1 MLKVGAAKKQL
12 GYPFYRVL
20 DHLLFLE
27 IEKAGFLGYG
37 LIIGKARRMGL
48 SYIGD
53 CMTLWNLLFFL
64 DNETAI
70 GAGKE
75 DKAIDLFK
83 KVQKSLENLR
93 EEYKV
98 SYRKNKTELKLA
110 YKVNINKVQ
119 QDAGIGSMLTVK
131 TFFSD
136 PSAFEGG
143 SYSFFI
149 FEEIGLQDNLIKSYK
164 ASEPCFMEGGTQ
176 FGVPL
181 LYGCVCAGTKVWNN
195 KGELKNIEDLK
206 QKEGI
211 IGYDGNGFYKEDII
225 WMKPPAK
232 KPCYRIETTG
242 NNFIECSEDHPLLW
256 SKIYYRGNY
265 NKKKVTFQLAKD
277 ILVGDQLMVL
287 NEVPVFGNK
296 SIKDARLLGLLIG
309 DGSYGNSVEL
319 SSDRK
324 EISEYVKKR
333 YTCKIRSS
341 HIMKAGDLYERIGI
355 NGVSHLLKKHGIFRQ
370 TKLDKTLPKDIHTFN
385 KKSISELLGGYYDA
399 DGNVYYNKRKNTI
412 RVVLTSISEE
422 LLTQVKY
429 ELLKLGIG
437 SSLSKEKRNGIPSK
451 GYEGQREYIYR
462 LYVNRHQ
469 DVLKFQKE
477 IKFLCNDKQIVL
489 DKILTI
495 QKNGNTIKSNLCDFE
510 LNPKNEKGQFFI
522 NKKDLQNLR
531 SERVTKVEFIGEQEI
546 YNMHTGYSNTYISN
560 GFVTKQ
566 TGGEVDK
573 GSRDMKIIYD
583 SPDSYNMK
591 KLFIP
596 AYMFYPGNDDS
607 DEDDE
612 MERGINFFDPVTGR
626 TNEIEALKHILERRR
641 KASKSRDGYIKEI
654 QSRPTEEAHLFL
666 KTSGGKLNR
675 IILNGQLQR
684 VYDGEKAYTPKRGRL
699 EWVYEPVLEMK
710 LARCQTQKERDKL
723 HIANDSKVKFIED
736 ELGTV
741 YIITDPV
748 NEPEMPYDADIG
760 GTDSYD
766 EVVPENTGSFGCTM
780 AYRVFNGMT
789 KDYNMPVAM
798 VYERGDSSSDDTFYS
813 NSLKLCVMYKMRT
826 LVEYSKIII
835 INYFEDCGA
844 QKHLTLKPILRNEA
858 IANKGKQT
866 YGVHVKGE
874 MKGIITRL
882 LKHETNHNAINI
894 WFDLIL
900 LDLIEYGDG
909 NTDIAMALGMCLIT
923 KLDMFDEISDDIEV
937 YDTADIL
944 MDLEYTYVDSNG
956 ELRVESYS
964 NGQRD
969 NDMDTFDPRLH
980 LEGSEREKYL
990 NLVAIKKQ
998 KLKEQ
1003 QREAQELQR
1012 MDDEDPFVK
1021 QIREELERRVNK

>member
-1 MLKVGAAKKQL
+1 MKKSKAEERFSKYTVLNNNHNVRGARYNPKGKANYFEFEIPIIEGFDSKHYSPLAYNEVPYLERGTLAYDDFWDEQDKRCLEGYAPVVDGVQYPRITGPHYFYLNMLQIMMLKVGAAKKQL

-48 SYIGD
+48 SYIAD

-98 SYRKNKTELKLA
+98 SYRKNRTELKLC
-110 YKVNINKVQ
+110 YKVNDNKVQ
-119 QDAGIGSMLTVK
+119 QEAGIGSMLTVK

-143 SYSFFI
+143 SYSFFV
-149 FEEIGLQDNLIKSYK
+149 FEEIGIQDNLIKSYK
-164 ASEPCFMEGGTQ
+164 ASEPCFMDGASQ
-176 FGVPL
+176 FGVPML
-181 LYGCVCAGTKVWNN
+181 
-195 KGELKNIEDLK
+195 
-206 QKEGI
+206 
-211 IGYDGNGFYKEDII
+211 
-225 WMKPPAK
+225 
-232 KPCYRIETTG
+232 
-242 NNFIECSEDHPLLW
+242 
-256 SKIYYRGNY
+256 
-265 NKKKVTFQLAKD
+265 
-277 ILVGDQLMVL
+277 
-287 NEVPVFGNK
+287 FG
-296 SIKDARLLGLLIG
+296 
-309 DGSYGNSVEL
+309 
-319 SSDRK
+319 
-324 EISEYVKKR
+324 
-333 YTCKIRSS
+333 
-341 HIMKAGDLYERIGI
+341 
-355 NGVSHLLKKHGIFRQ
+355 
-370 TKLDKTLPKDIHTFN
+370 
-385 KKSISELLGGYYDA
+385 
-399 DGNVYYNKRKNTI
+399 
-412 RVVLTSISEE
+412 
-422 LLTQVKY
+422 
-429 ELLKLGIG
+429 
-437 SSLSKEKRNGIPSK
+437 
-451 GYEGQREYIYR
+451 
-462 LYVNRHQ
+462 
-469 DVLKFQKE
+469 
-477 IKFLCNDKQIVL
+477 
-489 DKILTI
+489 
-495 QKNGNTIKSNLCDFE
+495 
-510 LNPKNEKGQFFI
+510 
-522 NKKDLQNLR
+522 
-531 SERVTKVEFIGEQEI
+531 
-546 YNMHTGYSNTYISN
+546 
-560 GFVTKQ
+560 

-583 SPDSYNMK
+583 GPEAYNMK

-596 AYMFYPGNDDS
+596 AYMYYPGNDET
-607 DEDDE
+607 DEEDE
-612 MERGINFFDPVTGR
+612 MEIGVNFFDPITGR

-641 KASKSRDGYIKEI
+641 KSSKSRDGYIKEI

-684 VYDGEKAYTPKRGRL
+684 VYDGEKAYTPKKGRL
-699 EWVYEPVLEMK
+699 EWTYEPVLEMQ
-710 LARCQTQKERDKL
+710 LARCQTQKERDKI
-723 HIANDSKVKFIED
+723 HIANNSKVRFEED

-741 YIITDPV
+741 YIIADPV
-748 NEPEMPYDADIG
+748 NEPGMPYDADIG

-766 EVVPENTGSFGCTM
+766 EVVPENTGSLGCTM

-826 LVEYSKIII
+826 LVEYSKIMI

-844 QKHLTLKPILRNEA
+844 QRHLTLKPILRNEA
-858 IANKGKQT
+858 IANKGRQT

-894 WFDLIL
+894 WLDLIL

-937 YDTADIL
+937 YDATDIL

-956 ELRVESYS
+956 ELRVESYG
-964 NGQRD
+964 NGQRK
-969 NDMDTFDPRLH
+969 NDMETFDPRLH

-1003 QREAQELQR
+1003 QREAQELQS

-1021 QIREELERRVNK
+1021 QVREEINRRVNN

>member
-1 MLKVGAAKKQL
+1 MKKSKAEERFSKYTVLNNNHNVRGARYNPKGKANYFEFEIPVIENFDSKHYSPLAYNEVPYLERGTLSYDDFWDEQDKRCLEGYAPVVDGVQYPRITGPHYFYLNMLQIMMLKVGATKKQL

-181 LYGCVCAGTKVWNN
+181 LYG
-195 KGELKNIEDLK
+195 
-206 QKEGI
+206 
-211 IGYDGNGFYKEDII
+211 
-225 WMKPPAK
+225 
-232 KPCYRIETTG
+232 
-242 NNFIECSEDHPLLW
+242 
-256 SKIYYRGNY
+256 
-265 NKKKVTFQLAKD
+265 
-277 ILVGDQLMVL
+277 
-287 NEVPVFGNK
+287 
-296 SIKDARLLGLLIG
+296 
-309 DGSYGNSVEL
+309 
-319 SSDRK
+319 
-324 EISEYVKKR
+324 
-333 YTCKIRSS
+333 
-341 HIMKAGDLYERIGI
+341 
-355 NGVSHLLKKHGIFRQ
+355 
-370 TKLDKTLPKDIHTFN
+370 
-385 KKSISELLGGYYDA
+385 
-399 DGNVYYNKRKNTI
+399 
-412 RVVLTSISEE
+412 
-422 LLTQVKY
+422 
-429 ELLKLGIG
+429 
-437 SSLSKEKRNGIPSK
+437 
-451 GYEGQREYIYR
+451 
-462 LYVNRHQ
+462 
-469 DVLKFQKE
+469 
-477 IKFLCNDKQIVL
+477 
-489 DKILTI
+489 
-495 QKNGNTIKSNLCDFE
+495 
-510 LNPKNEKGQFFI
+510 
-522 NKKDLQNLR
+522 
-531 SERVTKVEFIGEQEI
+531 
-546 YNMHTGYSNTYISN
+546 
-560 GFVTKQ
+560 

-699 EWVYEPVLEMK
+699 EWVYEPVLEMQ

-748 NEPEMPYDADIG
+748 NEPGMPYDADIG

-766 EVVPENTGSFGCTM
+766 EVVPENTGSLGCTM

-826 LVEYSKIII
+826 LVEYSKIMI

-894 WFDLIL
+894 WLDLIL